1 MAGSTPTPSCAQK
14 GTLEMRSRLAVGA
27 IAATIGLATAAVAQT
42 TSPCTSTRTGDF
54 YRTDCQ
60 AQGPKS
66 NSIFEHCRL
75 IDSKPTTAD
84 PSIRQKPYGNWNS
97 NFGGLGPGQAK

>member
-1 MAGSTPTPSCAQK
+1 MTGSTHTLSCAPQ
-14 GTLEMRSRLAVGA
+14 GMFDMRSRLAVGA
-27 IAATIGLATAAVAQT
+27 LATTIGVATAAVAQT

-66 NSIFEHCRL
+66 NSIFEHYGL
-75 IDSKPTTAD
+75 IDPKPTTAD
-84 PSIRQKPYGNWNS
+84 PTIQQKPYGNWNS
-97 NFGGLGPGQAK
+97 NFGGLGPGQVK